1 MTIIN
6 RFVTILIAVLA
17 IASIGISKGIVDS
30 RLQQKLS
37 AEPGPFQV
45 IVTFKHT
52 ADVSTITSLGVPY
65 LALQQLPMCGA
76 LLTKEQINAVL
87 NWENVESVYFNEPLK
102 YFNYVA
108 GEVTGAHYVQDVL
121 KYKGKGST
129 ILVLDSGVDAAH
141 PDLPFR
147 TKVIENVKV
156 VSDLGLTGT
165 SAFTEGVINT
175 DNTSGHGT
183 HVAGTVAGTGAASAA
198 DERNPYYYRG
208 VAPEASLVGVGAG
221 EGLSILSA
229 LVGFDYA
236 IATKDRFGTSVIT
249 NSWGNSTSE
258 YDPNNPISKASY
270 EAYRKGI
277 VVTFAAGNDGPD
289 DNTMSTYSINPWV
302 IGVAAGTK
310 AKDLAGFSSR
320 GEATEPYEHPD
331 LTAPGVS
338 IISTRALGT
347 PVGALGPVVDVNHPS
362 YYTYYASLSGTSM
375 ATPFVAGSVAL
386 LLNANPQLSPD
397 QIEEILTSTT
407 DPMPGY
413 QVHQVG
419 TGYINVRAAV
429 EKALTIPGN
438 RVQFLS
444 GDTKWSSQGAW
455 TIAEDNN
462 SDLGYFGTWK
472 VVENQ
477 NASGGSYK
485 TGFMKVKGK
494 RIVQR
499 PSVHAVF
506 FGTSVK
512 VGYPTNNE
520 GGVAEVFIDG
530 VSHGKI
536 NYYSDTPQWDVR
548 SAFAGLGNT
557 NHTIEIR
564 GLTGKI
570 YLDNLYL
577 DGKIFP
583 NNTEFVDES
592 QTYTGSIGPSVEGI
606 PETKLIPFDVADNT
620 IQISAELGWSGGV
633 DVDFYLID
641 PNGNEVTSG
650 ATLENPEVLTYWV
663 TEPGTYTYK
672 VVGYA
677 TVLANY
683 TLTSTQTKAVVSQ
696 QSAFQKSS
704 SNTKTG
710 KETSAAPSS
719 ISLSQNYPNPFNP
732 VTTITYSLP
741 ERQNIRIKIYDLLG
755 LEVATVADGV
765 REAGTHT
772 IRFNASNLP
781 TGMYFYRFETE
792 TGYTTVRRMLL
803 IK

>member
-1 MTIIN
+1 MTIVN
-6 RFVTILIAVLA
+6 RFIAMVIVLLA
-17 IASIGISKGIVDS
+17 GTSIGAAKGIVDS
-30 RLQQKLS
+30 KLQQKLS
-37 AEPGPFQV
+37 VEPGPFQV

-52 ADVSTITSLGVPY
+52 DDVPSITSLGVPY
-65 LALQQLPMCGA
+65 LALKQLPMCGA

-147 TKVIENVKV
+147 SKVIENVKV
-156 VSDLGLTGT
+156 ISDLGLTGT
-165 SAFTEGVINT
+165 SAFIEGVINT

-183 HVAGTVAGTGAASAA
+183 HVAGTVAGTGAASAT

-236 IATKDRFGTSVIT
+236 ISTRDRFGTSVIT

-310 AKDLAGFSSR
+310 AKALADFSSR
-320 GEATEPYEHPD
+320 GEALEEYEHPD

-338 IISTRALGT
+338 IISARALAT

-397 QIEEILTSTT
+397 QIEEILTSTA
-407 DPMPGY
+407 DPMSGY
-413 QVHQVG
+413 QFHQVG

-438 RVQFLS
+438 RIQFLT

-455 TIAEDNN
+455 TVVEDNHG
-462 SDLGYFGTWK
+462 DLGYFSTWR
-472 VVENQ
+472 VTENQ
-477 NASGGSYK
+477 NASNGAYK
-485 TGFMKVKGK
+485 TGLMKVKGK
-494 RIVQR
+494 KIVQR
-499 PSVHAVF
+499 PSVRAVF

-512 VGYPTNNE
+512 VGYPTNTE

-530 VSHGKI
+530 VSRGKI
-536 NYYSDTPQWDVR
+536 NYYSDSPQWDVR
-548 SAFAGLGNT
+548 SAFAGLTNS
-557 NHTIEIR
+557 NHTLEIR
-564 GLTGKI
+564 GLSGKI
-570 YLDNLYL
+570 YFDNLYI

-592 QTYTGSIGPSVEGI
+592 TTYNGTIGPSVEGI
-606 PETKLIPFDVADNT
+606 PETKLVPFDVADNT

-633 DVDFYLID
+633 DVDFYLLD
-641 PNGNEVTSG
+641 PDGNEVTSG
-650 ATLENPEVLTYWV
+650 ASLENPEVLTYWV
-663 TEPGTYTYK
+663 TRPGTYTYK
-672 VVGYA
+672 IVGYA
-677 TVLANY
+677 TVLADY
-683 TLTSTQTKAVVSQ
+683 TLTSTQTRAVVAQ
-696 QSAFQKSS
+696 QSAFEKSS
-704 SNTKTG
+704 SNAKTG
-710 KETSAAPSS
+710 KEVSSIPSS
-719 ISLSQNYPNPFNP
+719 IRLSQNYPNPFNP

-755 LEVATVADGV
+755 LEVATVVEGV
-765 REAGTHT
+765 RSAGSHT
-772 IRFNASNLP
+772 VQFNATNLP
-781 TGMYFYRFETE
+781 TGMYFYRFEAE
-792 TGYTTVRRMLL
+792 NGYTTVRRMLL